1 MSRRAADRALDRD
14 AAAGASP
21 PVTVEVEGVSMAYRL
36 DTGETL
42 RALDRVDLR
51 VPAGH
56 FCSIVGPSG
65 CGKSTLLMLIAGL
78 YRPLSG
84 QILIAGRPV
93 AGPWHGIGMVF
104 QRDVLLD
111 WRTVLE
117 NVLLPV
123 EVKRLPEARYRSRA
137 LALLERVGLGEFV
150 GAFPDQL
157 SGCMRQRA
165 ALCRALVHDPA
176 LLLMDEPFAAV
187 DALTRE
193 KLNVDLLRL
202 TTEAP
207 KTVVFVT
214 HSIEEAVLLADQVV
228 VMGPRPGTVL
238 RAFPVDLPRPRGL
251 ATRGE
256 ARFHELVDEVRA
268 VFHTMGLL

>member
-1 MSRRAADRALDRD
+1 MPGSPDRALGR
-14 AAAGASP
+14 AAPSAPP
-21 PVTVEVEGVSMAYRL
+21 PVPVEVDAVSMAYRL
-36 DTGETL
+36 DTGEVL
-42 RALDRVDLR
+42 PALDRVDLR

-78 YRPLSG
+78 YRPAG
-84 QILIAGRPV
+84 GRILIAGRPV
-93 AGPWHGIGMVF
+93 DGPRHGVGMVF

-123 EVKRLPEARYRSRA
+123 EVKRLPVSLYRDRAR
-137 LALLERVGLGEFV
+137 ALLERVGLGEFA

-157 SGCMRQRA
+157 SGGMRQRA
-165 ALCRALVHDPA
+165 ALCRALIHDPA

-193 KLNVDLLRL
+193 KLNGDLLRL

-207 KTVVFVT
+207 KTTVFVT

-228 VMGPRPGTVL
+228 VMGPRPGTVR

-251 ATRGE
+251 ATRADG
-256 ARFHELVDEVRA
+256 RFHELVDGVRA